1 MIVGDALTQC
11 RPHTAIA
18 TDLAAGQALGL
29 EKVVSGEMG
38 LEEWE
43 KEVIEAGR
51 RELGISK
58 AFGEFCLM
66 GEVPEAL
73 KAIL

>member
-18 TDLAAGQALGL
+18 TNLAAGQALGL
-29 EKVVSGEMG
+29 EKVVSGQMG
-38 LEEWE
+38 LDDWE
-43 KEVIEAGR
+43 QACIVAGR
-51 RELGISK
+51 REVVISK
-58 AFGEFCLM
+58 AFGEFFLT

-73 KAIL
+73 KTIL